1 MSDHPGPTRDRWG
14 REVDAPT
21 PAFFAAL
28 VDRWFRVE
36 WEGLEHVPRQGGADA
51 QSVPRAV
58 LTPRVEAEQKR
69 VQPFPPPPP
78 QYLMPAQYLQ
88 PPPPPPLPEPED
100 FGQVDEPITA
110 ADARLVRLFA
120 ETIRAMGQEH
130 ACV

>member
-1 MSDHPGPTRDRWG
+1 MARKRKRKRGNGAEQTTNQLLAETLRTQARLLAILEQGKRRRSPSRW
-14 REVDAPT
+14 
-21 PAFFAAL
+21 AAGS
-28 VDRWFRVE
+28 E
-36 WEGLEHVPRQGGADA
+36 
-51 QSVPRAV
+51 PRAV
-58 LTPRVEAEQKR
+58 LTPRVQAEQKR
-69 VQPFPPPPP
+69 VQPFPPPLP

-110 ADARLVRLFA
+110 ADARLVRIFA